1 MRAAVRRPATADR
14 TFELMSLGTFAVLG
28 LPDGMLG
35 TAWPAMRHSF
45 GAPVGDLGLILLV
58 STIGSVAIAAAVGRL
73 IRRLGAAA
81 VLAIAGS
88 CAAVAAIGYAAAPGL
103 WLVLTVGPLMGV
115 AAGMMD
121 GGLNTVVALTGRP
134 RLLNLLHG
142 FYGIGTAIGP
152 LVVTVAILAGSW
164 RPAYLVLA
172 ALDVVA
178 ALCWLIYRRSVPA
191 PTSTAA
197 AGAVPADEPDQTDQP
212 TRGWTRQR
220 VVAVLTLGLMVFFV
234 YAGLEV
240 SAGQWETSYVRG
252 HLGLSASAAGLAS
265 FGYWGALTAVRI
277 GLALP
282 AKPIP
287 AHMVIRC
294 GLLLSI
300 AAGAVIW
307 WQPGP
312 VVVVLAFALLGASLA
327 GVFPALVAVTPQR
340 IGVQRAR
347 HAIAWQVGAAAA
359 GGSGI
364 SALIGL
370 LIDSTSL
377 AVLGPAIVVL
387 SLILFFA
394 NWALTALAPIR
405 EGLDVLPHR
414 RVEAGEERPP
424 EGVRSGD
431 RDRREVAGQPPQLAS
446 PGESPVERR
455 EFRVRAQQGRI
466 DRLVDVDK
474 REVSLGVPEV
484 RGNVNHH
491 RAAGGADE
499 VILLGVAVQESRHRV
514 RPA

>member
-1 MRAAVRRPATADR
+1 MRAAARMPTVADR
-14 TFELMSLGTFAVLG
+14 KFDLLSLGTFAVLG

-45 GAPVGDLGLILLV
+45 GQPVGDLGLILLV
-58 STIGSVAIAAAVGRL
+58 STIGSVAIAAAVGWL

-88 CAAVAAIGYAAAPGL
+88 CAALGAIGYAAAPGF
-103 WLVLTVGPLMGV
+103 WLVLSVGPLMGA

-142 FYGIGTAIGP
+142 FYGVGTAIGP

-164 RPAYLVLA
+164 RPAYLFLA

-178 ALCWLIYRRSVPA
+178 ASCWAIYRRSVPT
-191 PTSTAA
+191 PVSTAA
-197 AGAVPADEPDQTDQP
+197 AGSVAADELDEPDEADQA
-212 TRGWTRQR
+212 TQGWSRRR
-220 VVAVLTLGLMVFFV
+220 VIAVLALGLVVFFV
-234 YAGLEV
+234 YTGLEV
-240 SAGQWETSYVRG
+240 SAGQWETSYARG

-282 AKPIP
+282 AKAPS
-287 AHMVIRC
+287 AHTVIRY

-300 AAGAVIW
+300 IGCGLIW
-307 WQPGP
+307 WQPDP
-312 VVVVLAFALLGASLA
+312 VVVVLAFALVGASLA
-327 GVFPALVAVTPQR
+327 GVFPALIAVTPQR
-340 IGVQRAR
+340 IGAERAQ

-364 SALIGL
+364 SAVIGL

-377 AVLGPAIVVL
+377 AVLGPALVAL

-405 EGLDVLPHR
+405 
-414 RVEAGEERPP
+414 
-424 EGVRSGD
+424 S
-431 RDRREVAGQPPQLAS
+431 
-446 PGESPVERR
+446 
-455 EFRVRAQQGRI
+455 
-466 DRLVDVDK
+466 
-474 REVSLGVPEV
+474 
-484 RGNVNHH
+484 
-491 RAAGGADE
+491 
-499 VILLGVAVQESRHRV
+499 
-514 RPA
+514 

>member
-1 MRAAVRRPATADR
+1 MGLMRAAARMPATADR
-14 TFELMSLGTFAVLG
+14 KFDLISLGTFAVLG
-28 LPDGMLG
+28 LPDGILG

-58 STIGSVAIAAAVGRL
+58 NTIGSVAVAAAVGRL

-88 CAAVAAIGYAAAPGL
+88 CAALAAIGYAAAPGL
-103 WLVLTVGPLMGV
+103 WLILSIGPLVGV

-142 FYGIGTAIGP
+142 FYGVGTAIGP

-178 ALCWLIYRRSVPA
+178 ASCWIIYRRSVPV

-197 AGAVPADEPDQTDQP
+197 AGGSPTDEPGETAQP
-212 TRGWTRQR
+212 THGWSRRR
-220 VVAVLTLGLMVFFV
+220 VVAVLTLGLVVFFV
-234 YAGLEV
+234 YTGLEV

-282 AKPIP
+282 AKPIS
-287 AHMVIRC
+287 AHTVIRW

-300 AAGAVIW
+300 VACGVIW

-312 VVVVLAFALLGASLA
+312 IAVVIAFALLGASLA
-327 GVFPALVAVTPQR
+327 GVFPALIAVTPQR
-340 IGVQRAR
+340 IGVERAQ

-370 LIDSTSL
+370 LIDTTGL
-377 AVLGPAIVVL
+377 AVLGPAIVML

-405 EGLDVLPHR
+405 
-414 RVEAGEERPP
+414 
-424 EGVRSGD
+424 S
-431 RDRREVAGQPPQLAS
+431 
-446 PGESPVERR
+446 
-455 EFRVRAQQGRI
+455 
-466 DRLVDVDK
+466 
-474 REVSLGVPEV
+474 
-484 RGNVNHH
+484 
-491 RAAGGADE
+491 
-499 VILLGVAVQESRHRV
+499 
-514 RPA
+514 